1 MSYRFHRLGLIAAI
15 ALALLPISAGA
26 ARAAAVRA
34 ADACAG
40 ASTATNAVVRFYL
53 AVDRRQYAA
62 AYRCLAA
69 TVQVTLPYRTFVTG
83 YAHTV
88 TSRLVL
94 ADSQVPNGTP
104 VDHVAID
111 LHAVDKVA
119 GALIATTYQGRWLVS
134 PSLRLTRAQ
143 VGITARRTV
152 SAAPRTD
159 VAAVF
164 AYAARMMLDHLRADV
179 TGDGRPDDIY
189 VTSGQ
194 GCASCHAQ
202 QIWIYSQGMLIFQQQ
217 VDDVEIR
224 IARNHAGM
232 EIRTDTPGTAGLD
245 SCCPSRRT
253 YQEWAWTPLG
263 FTMRSQ
269 HIVALR

>member
-1 MSYRFHRLGLIAAI
+1 MSYRCYRLGLLAAT
-15 ALALLPISAGA
+15 ALALLPAGAGA
-26 ARAAAVRA
+26 ARAAAVRLD
-34 ADACAG
+34 DACAG

-69 TVQVTLPYRTFVTG
+69 TVQVTLPYRTFVAG

-88 TSRLVL
+88 SSQLVL
-94 ADSQVPNGTP
+94 ADSEVPNGAP

-111 LHAVDKVA
+111 LHAVDTLA
-119 GALIATTYQGRWLVS
+119 GTLVATTYQGRWLVS
-134 PSLRLTRAQ
+134 RSLRLTRAQ
-143 VGITARRTV
+143 VGVSARRTV

-164 AYAARMMLDHLRADV
+164 AYDARMALDHLRADV
-179 TGDGRPDDIY
+179 TGDGQPDDIY

-202 QIWIYSQGMLIFQQQ
+202 QVWIYSQGRLIFQQQ
-217 VDDVEIR
+217 VDDAEIR
-224 IARNHAGM
+224 TARNHAGM

-253 YQEWAWTPLG
+253 YEEWAWTPLG